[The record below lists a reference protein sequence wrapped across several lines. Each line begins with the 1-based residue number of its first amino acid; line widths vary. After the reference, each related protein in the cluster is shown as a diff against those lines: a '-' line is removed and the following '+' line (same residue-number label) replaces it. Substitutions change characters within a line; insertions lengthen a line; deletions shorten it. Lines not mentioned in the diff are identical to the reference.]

1 MDERLTNTVAVFV
14 LPIDIKRKESMN
26 AKRFLAVSIAC
37 ASVTATSAVMAEGM
51 PERYFYFGGHI
62 SENWL
67 DIGDHYDSSTSES
80 EVTLPGAQLGYR
92 FNRDWSVQA
101 WWERNNSNTNLFG
114 DVDLN
119 IASAALRKH
128 FYGSSSFEPY
138 VGIGAGEFRA
148 EPSSDSSFDYQETI
162 GTLEAG
168 FQTLLHPHFIL
179 DVGARPYYAFDS
191 ERWDAEIYAGLNFLI
206 GAGDGGDDE
215 EEVQEEQP
223 AQVDNIVSD
232 SDADGVPDEQDQCSG
247 TPAGA
252 QVDATGC
259 ELDDDADG
267 VANSKDQCADTPAGA
282 LVDETGCQQYL
293 DKDVKETLYVEFA
306 LNKAEVT
313 KSSYPK
319 LGNLAEKMRQYPSAN
334 LVLEG
339 HTDSSGSAAYNKTL
353 SKQRADAVMRVLVD
367 EYEID
372 QARIT
377 TVGYG
382 EENPIADNGTAEGRA
397 KNRRV
402 EAIMKAT
409 TKEAQFQ

>member
-1 MDERLTNTVAVFV
+1 
-14 LPIDIKRKESMN
+14 MN
-26 AKRFLAVSIAC
+26 AKRFLAASIAC

-62 SENWL
+62 SENWIDL
-67 DIGDHYDSSTSES
+67 GDHYEPDNGSYDN

-101 WWERNNSNTNLFG
+101 WWERNNSNTDLFG

-206 GAGDGGDDE
+206 GATNSGDDE
-215 EEVQEEQP
+215 EEEQEEQP
-223 AQVDNIVSD
+223 AQVDNVVSD
-232 SDADGVPDEQDQCSG
+232 SDSDGVPDEQDQCSG

-259 ELDDDADG
+259 ELDDDGDG
-267 VANSKDQCADTPAGA
+267 VANSKDKCADTPAGA
-282 LVDETGCQQYL
+282 LVNETGCQQYL
-293 DKDVKETLYVEFA
+293 DKDVKETLYVEFEHG
-306 LNKAEVT
+306 KAEVT
-313 KSSYPK
+313 KASYPK
-319 LGNLAEKMRQYPSAN
+319 LGNLAGQMRKYPSAN

-339 HTDSSGSAAYNKTL
+339 HTDSTGSAAFNKKL
-353 SKQRADAVMRVLVD
+353 SKERADAVMRVLVD

-372 QARIT
+372 AGRVST
-377 TVGYG
+377 EGYG
-382 EENPIADNGTAEGRA
+382 EEKPIADNGTAEGRA
-397 KNRRV
+397 QNRRV
-402 EAIMKAT
+402 EAVMKAT

>member
-1 MDERLTNTVAVFV
+1 
-14 LPIDIKRKESMN
+14 MN
-26 AKRFLAVSIAC
+26 AKRFLAASIAC

-62 SENWL
+62 SENWIDL
-67 DIGDHYDSSTSES
+67 GDHYEPDTGSYDN

-101 WWERNNSNTNLFG
+101 WWERNNSNTDLFG
-114 DVDLN
+114 DVDIN
-119 IASAALRKH
+119 IAQAALRKH

-148 EPSSDSSFDYQETI
+148 EPSSDSSNDYQETI

-206 GAGDGGDDE
+206 GATDGGDDE
-215 EEVQEEQP
+215 EEEQEEQP
-223 AQVDNIVSD
+223 APVDNIVSD
-232 SDADGVPDEQDQCSG
+232 SDGDGVPDEQDQCSG

-259 ELDDDADG
+259 ELDDDGDG

-293 DKDVKETLYVEFA
+293 DKDVKETLHVQFEH
-306 LNKAEVT
+306 NKAEVT
-313 KSSYPK
+313 KSSYPD
-319 LGNLAEKMRQYPSAN
+319 LGNLAQKMREYPSAD
-334 LVLEG
+334 LILEG
-339 HTDSSGSAAYNKTL
+339 HTDSTGSAAYNKNI
-353 SKQRADAVMRVLVD
+353 SQQRAEAVKRVLVD
-367 EYEID
+367 EYEISAD
-372 QARIT
+372 RIT
-377 TVGYG
+377 AEGYG
-382 EENPIADNGTAEGRA
+382 EEQPIADNGTAEGRA
-397 KNRRV
+397 ENRRV